1 MIENFERFI
10 ADCRLRVD
18 AALHNLLPRVADSGE
33 RLREAMRYSLFNG
46 GKRVRPI
53 LVYAS
58 AYAINHAPAP
68 ERQLG
73 PEQQSSKQQAN
84 LKQQQSLDLIACALE
99 CIHAYSLVHDDLP
112 AMDDDDLRRGK
123 PTCHIAYDEATAIL
137 AGDALQT
144 LAFELLS
151 EAPHLTPDIQISL
164 LQQLTRAS
172 GVKGMVLGQ
181 AIDLAA
187 VNHQLDL
194 TALETMHRH
203 KTGALICASVTMGA
217 RACGA
222 SIKQIEALEIYAA
235 AVGLAFQVQDD
246 ILDVTADTVTLGKQQ
261 GADIARNK
269 PTYVSLLGLEQARA
283 KAQELH
289 QQALAAI
296 SDLGEGADYLRAL
309 SAYIVERNH

>member
-1 MIENFERFI
+1 MSDDFSQFV
-10 ADCRLRVD
+10 ADCRHRVD
-18 AALHNLLPRVADSGE
+18 SALQNLLPVTMGAGE
-33 RLREAMRYSLFNG
+33 RLRDAMRYSLFNG

-58 AYAINHAPAP
+58 GLAVGGALSPA
-68 ERQLG
+68 
-73 PEQQSSKQQAN
+73 QQA
-84 LKQQQSLDLIACALE
+84 SLDTIACALE

-123 PTCHIAYDEATAIL
+123 PTCHIAFDEATAIL

-151 EAPHLTPDIQISL
+151 EAPHLDDACKITL

-172 GVKGMVLGQ
+172 GVRGMVLGQ

-194 TALETMHRH
+194 TQLETMHRH
-203 KTGALICASVTMGA
+203 KTGALISASVAMGA
-217 RACGA
+217 IACGA
-222 SIKQIEALEIYAA
+222 DEPRLHALDTYAA
-235 AVGLAFQVQDD
+235 AIGLAFQVQDD
-246 ILDVTADTVTLGKQQ
+246 ILDVITDTATLGKQQ

-269 PTYVSLLGLEQARA
+269 PTYVSLLGLDNARA
-283 KAQELH
+283 KARELH
-289 QQALAAI
+289 QQALAALTEF
-296 SDLGEGADYLRAL
+296 DQRAEPLRAL
-309 SAYIVERNH
+309 SAYIIERSH